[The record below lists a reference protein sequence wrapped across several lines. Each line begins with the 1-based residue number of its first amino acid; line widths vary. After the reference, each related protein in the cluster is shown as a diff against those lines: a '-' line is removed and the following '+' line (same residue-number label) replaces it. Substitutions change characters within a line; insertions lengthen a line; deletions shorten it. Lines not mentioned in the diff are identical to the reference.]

1 MDGRL
6 FGRHNSLSFR
16 VHFDVTYLE
25 PTSLATSY
33 SSSRHQFS
41 GHFCSNKPLL
51 EAAVGSWDHIFI
63 HYLLQVMLTLSSN
76 IICRKAEH
84 WTRNILVRSCDRE
97 TVFSNF
103 IAGR

>member
-1 MDGRL
+1 MEDSL
-6 FGRHNSLSFR
+6 VDTTLSFR
-16 VHFDVTYLE
+16 VHFDVTHLE
-25 PTSLATSY
+25 PTSLATSH

-41 GHFCSNKPLL
+41 GHFYSNKPLP
-51 EAAVGSWDHIFI
+51 EAAGGLWDHIFI

-76 IICRKAEH
+76 IICGKAEH
-84 WTRNILVRSCDRE
+84 WARNILIRSRDRE